1 MTLYKSCR
9 YVHLQIWD
17 DKSFRWELKIQEGI
31 DFYEFSK
38 EGCSEFNSPNNK
50 SIGKLRD
57 TDQWRKKKR

>member
-38 EGCSEFNSPNNK
+38 EGCLNLTHQIISPLGSWEIQTNEE
-50 SIGKLRD
+50 
-57 TDQWRKKKR
+57 KKKR